1 MPGPL
6 KSARGI
12 SDDSDDPSGEGEDGQ
27 RCRERT
33 SNGVWRHSIRTF
45 HSSNLQAAQAL
56 PLRDG
61 TARLRKICTFQ
72 LLVLVVCR
80 NLWCWWPWRERV
92 FYRRTNAQ
100 PQDRSFAEMKKS
112 CSRQGSNQGSMRARA
127 RAAGVVASVHQ
138 SNRSAY
144 AADALP
150 RFVEFLDP
158 SMRPLPASNG
168 VREIARFRRM
178 CGVGDP
184 KDPRNML
191 SQCKR
196 RTLRRFNA
204 QQTFLSCENR
214 TTRRKLF

>member
-1 MPGPL
+1 M
-6 KSARGI
+6 S
-12 SDDSDDPSGEGEDGQ
+12 
-27 RCRERT
+27 RT
-33 SNGVWRHSIRTF
+33 HFKWRLAAFNSHFSL
-45 HSSNLQAAQAL
+45 LQPPAPAQAL
-56 PLRDG
+56 PGRDG
-61 TARLRKICTFQ
+61 MARLRKICTFQ

-127 RAAGVVASVHQ
+127 RTAGVVASVHQ
-138 SNRSAY
+138 SNRSAC

-214 TTRRKLF
+214 TPRRKLF